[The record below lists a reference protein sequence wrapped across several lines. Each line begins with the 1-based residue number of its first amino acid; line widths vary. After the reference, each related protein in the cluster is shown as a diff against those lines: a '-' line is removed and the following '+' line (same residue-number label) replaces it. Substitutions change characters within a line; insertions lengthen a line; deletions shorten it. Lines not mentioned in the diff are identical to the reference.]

1 MIGETIQTALTPVF
15 VLVAIASI
23 LNFLTIRLG
32 RVVDR
37 SRELQASHATTEGVE
52 HDMVVCE
59 MRALAK
65 RIELVNHAMLMLVL
79 SGLSIGVTVVILF
92 VGGLTVRDL
101 DQIAA
106 GAFILSILLM
116 VVGLVLFL
124 LETRE
129 ASASLRIPETYLEL
143 DRKI

>member
-1 MIGETIQTALTPVF
+1 MIVETIQTALTPVF

-23 LNFLTIRLG
+23 LNFLTTRLG

-37 SRELQASHATTEGVE
+37 SRELRARHSETEGAE
-52 HDMVVCE
+52 HDMIVCE
-59 MRALAK
+59 MRAIAK
-65 RIELVNHAMLMLVL
+65 RIELVGHAMLMLVL

-92 VGGLTVRDL
+92 VGGLTEQDF

-106 GAFILSILLM
+106 GAFILSILLLL
-116 VVGLVLFL
+116 VGLVMFL

>member
-37 SRELQASHATTEGVE
+37 SRELQAFHGTTEGVE

-92 VGGLTVRDL
+92 IGGLTEQDL

-116 VVGLVLFL
+116 VIGLVFFL